1 MKTMKQK
8 QITDEVQLE
17 QNLKS
22 ELESKKMQLEQLQK
36 QVVSVKRLITQDEA
50 RKANLVEDRK
60 TDQVIGTGLNE
71 IRGIVQD
78 ISAGIPIGHVAEDSS
93 EEQLNELKRCLHLLF
108 LNCDPVINMWIY
120 LLAFHLRSLEFPQL
134 SPSLKRSYRSL
145 MNAS

>member
-1 MKTMKQK
+1 MKQK

-22 ELESKKMQLEQLQK
+22 ELESKKMQLEQLQE

-60 TDQVIGTGLNE
+60 TYQVIGTGLNE

-93 EEQLNELKRCLHLLF
+93 EE
-108 LNCDPVINMWIY
+108 
-120 LLAFHLRSLEFPQL
+120 
-134 SPSLKRSYRSL
+134 
-145 MNAS
+145 